1 MKSFA
6 QALQHLES
14 RGVRRTRRTVQ
25 GPQGPIMQV
34 DGRTLL
40 AFASNDYLGLANHPD
55 LIAAAHAA
63 LDRYGLGAG
72 ASALIS
78 GHSEAVAT
86 LEEHLAR
93 WLGFERVLHFSSGY
107 MANTGILPALLG
119 RGAQV
124 FADALNHA
132 CLIDGVRLARAH
144 AVHTYPHCDLMAL
157 EQALL
162 DSPGNNRWIVTDAV
176 FSMDGDLAPLPQLV
190 ALAETH
196 DAMLL
201 VDDAH
206 GFGVLGEEGKGS
218 LAHWQLSS
226 PRLVYMATLGKAAG
240 VYGAFVGARA
250 DLIDWLI
257 QKARTYLFTTGT
269 PPALAA
275 ACLASV
281 QCIARDQFRRD
292 QLQRLGVQL
301 QRGAADLPWTLGPS
315 STAIHPLMLGDN
327 RSVIQLT
334 EALVRQGIWVPGI
347 RPPTVPK
354 GTGRLRISL
363 SAQHDASHVEQLL
376 EALHRIARSHG
387 SFHPEPPPS

>member
-1 MKSFA
+1 MKSYA
-6 QALQHLES
+6 PALRHLEA
-14 RGVRRTRRTVQ
+14 RGLRRTRRTVQ
-25 GPQGPIMQV
+25 GPQGPSMQV
-34 DGRTLL
+34 DGRHLL
-40 AFASNDYLGLANHPD
+40 AFASNDYLGLANHPKI
-55 LIAAAHAA
+55 IATAHAA
-63 LDRYGLGAG
+63 LDQYGLGAG

-78 GHSEAVAT
+78 GHTEPVAA
-86 LEEHLAR
+86 LEQHLAR

-119 RGAQV
+119 RHAQV

-132 CLIDGVRLARAH
+132 CLIDGVRLAGPRS
-144 AVHTYPHCDLMAL
+144 VHIYPHLDLMAL
-157 EQALL
+157 EQALASAQE
-162 DSPGNNRWIVTDAV
+162 DNRWIVTDAV
-176 FSMDGDLAPLPQLV
+176 FSMDGDLAPLPQLLT
-190 ALAETH
+190 LADTY

-206 GFGVLGEEGKGS
+206 GFGVLGAEGKGS
-218 LAHWQLSS
+218 LAHWQISS

-250 DLIDWLI
+250 DLIEWLI

-281 QCIARDQFRRD
+281 HCIAQDQFRRD
-292 QLQRLGVQL
+292 QLQRLGLQL
-301 QRGAADLPWTLGPS
+301 QQGAADLPWTLAPS
-315 STAIHPLMLGDN
+315 GTAIHPLLLGDN
-327 RSVIQLT
+327 QTVLQVAQ
-334 EALVRQGIWVPGI
+334 ALLAQGIWVPGI

-363 SAQHDASHVEQLL
+363 SALHTASHIEQLL
-376 EALHRIARSHG
+376 QALHTIARTLA
-387 SFHPEPPPS
+387 PPQPTPASS